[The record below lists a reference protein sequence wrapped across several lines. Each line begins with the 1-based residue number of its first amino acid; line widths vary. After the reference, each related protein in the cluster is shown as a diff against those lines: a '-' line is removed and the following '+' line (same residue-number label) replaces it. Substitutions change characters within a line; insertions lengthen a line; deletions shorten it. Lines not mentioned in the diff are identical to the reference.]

1 MPAEL
6 TTWKTGDVSVRLQK
20 AGSGPR
26 LLFLHGAAGLPP
38 WGPFFEK
45 MAARFEVWAL
55 EHPGFGNSDDHPRL
69 RTVADVALYY
79 LDVLEALGGAPVHV
93 VGHSLGGWIAAEA
106 AIRNSALM
114 SSLTLIA
121 PAGVRRKGVPMGD
134 NFIWSPEET
143 VRNLYH
149 DAAFAE
155 AVLAKTPTEEETDLA
170 LANRFAA
177 AKLAWDPR
185 WFSPALSRWLH
196 RIKTRT
202 LLVWGENDK
211 LLPAAYADVWAEGVP
226 NLSRAMIPQCGHLP
240 HVEKAEDASRIVLD
254 FLDGR

>member
-6 TTWKTGDVSVRLQK
+6 TTWKTGDVNVRMLK

-38 WGPFFEK
+38 WNSFFDELAK
-45 MAARFEVWAL
+45 RFEVFAL
-55 EHPGFGNSDDHPRL
+55 EHPGFGKSDDPPRL
-69 RTVADVALYY
+69 RTVSDMAMYY
-79 LDVLEALGGAPVHV
+79 LDVLEAMDGAPVHV

-106 AIRNSALM
+106 AIRNSSLM

-121 PAGVRRKGVPMGD
+121 PAGVRRKGFPMGD

-149 DAAFAE
+149 DASVAE
-155 AVLAKTPTEEETDLA
+155 AVLANTPSEEDVELA
-170 LANRFAA
+170 LVNRYAA
-177 AKLAWDPR
+177 AKLAWEPR
-185 WFSPALSRWLH
+185 WFSPALARWLR
-196 RIKTRT
+196 RIKART
-202 LLVWGENDK
+202 LMVWGENDK
-211 LLPAAYADVWAEGVP
+211 LLPAAYAEVWAEGVP
-226 NLSRAMIPQCGHLP
+226 NLKRAMISQCGHLP
-240 HVEKAEDASRIVLD
+240 HVEKAADVSRIVLD